1 MRVFNNTF
9 LRGYRWEGI
18 LMNEKLNDTLQN
30 YADRNNGRLPVDA
43 IKEDLKVGIYFD
55 FSTMKIEVQK
65 DV

>member
-1 MRVFNNTF
+1 
-9 LRGYRWEGI
+9 
-18 LMNEKLNDTLQN
+18 MNEKLNDTLQN